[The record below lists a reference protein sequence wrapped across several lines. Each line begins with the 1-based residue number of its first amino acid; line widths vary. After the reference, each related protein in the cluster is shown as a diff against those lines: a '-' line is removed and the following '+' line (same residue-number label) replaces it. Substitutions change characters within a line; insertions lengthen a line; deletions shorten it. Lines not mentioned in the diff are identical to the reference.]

1 MYDKGLHEF
10 AEKLRLNVLK
20 IIAFLWI
27 LYFYFCLNPMVTA
40 LWSLLCKIKTSVPIL
55 FFWKQLGSRLAQ
67 DEWNIM
73 KHLFEDSFSEKNRFH
88 DSTVVEVDKWKLN
101 NLTIALSCNCI
112 DFTSGALSKQFDF
125 LRRFWLKHSVSINEQ
140 TSATI
145 PFSKPSEKCIRP
157 SK

>member
-1 MYDKGLHEF
+1 M
-10 AEKLRLNVLK
+10 LK

-67 DEWNIM
+67 NEWNIM

-125 LRRFWLKHSVSINEQ
+125 LRRFWLKRSVSISEQ
-140 TSATI
+140 LHLHLQKQLKKNASNAWHCPYSTSQFKEA
-145 PFSKPSEKCIRP
+145 
-157 SK
+157 

>member
-1 MYDKGLHEF
+1 MNLRRNCDWMYWRYLPFSESY
-10 AEKLRLNVLK
+10 L
-20 IIAFLWI
+20 
-27 LYFYFCLNPMVTA
+27 YFCLNPMVTA
-40 LWSLLCKIKTSVPIL
+40 LWSLLCKIKTSAPIL

-125 LRRFWLKHSVSINEQ
+125 LRRFWLKRSVSISEQ
-140 TSATI
+140 TSAKI
-145 PFSKPSEKCIRP
+145 PFFHAVWKLN
-157 SK
+157 